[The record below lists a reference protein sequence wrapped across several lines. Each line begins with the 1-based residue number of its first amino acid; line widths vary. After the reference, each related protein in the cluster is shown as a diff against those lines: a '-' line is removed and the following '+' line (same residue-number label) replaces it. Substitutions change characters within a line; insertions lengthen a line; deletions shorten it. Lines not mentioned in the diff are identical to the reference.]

1 MFRPMRTFLLS
12 ALAVLVF
19 LPTTLWAALALR
31 YQVPGPLPV
40 RIAAA
45 VAGAAFGLGML
56 WLALA
61 GRPAWG
67 VGLYVVGFGLLLAWW
82 HNIAPSNDRVWADDV
97 AQMTTGQVDG
107 HQVTLRNVRNFDWR
121 SPTDY
126 TPRWETRSYDLAK
139 LASVDLIL
147 SYWTIE
153 AIAHTLVS
161 FGFEDGRQ
169 LVFSVEIRKER
180 HEKFSSI
187 GGFFKEFET
196 SVVAAD
202 ERDIVRVRTNIR
214 GEDDYLYRVSMPR
227 EAMMSLFLAYVD
239 EANKLVSTPRFYHT
253 ITANCTT
260 IVYHMMTRII
270 PGLPM
275 DYRLVLAG
283 YLPGYIYDVRGLDT
297 THPLAELKRLGRIT
311 QRARDAGDDE
321 DFAAAIRRGVPGIPQ
336 P

>member
-1 MFRPMRTFLLS
+1 MRTFLLS
-12 ALAVLVF
+12 ALAILVF
-19 LPTTLWAALALR
+19 LPTTLWAAYALR
-31 YQVPGPLPV
+31 YQMPGPLPV
-40 RIAAA
+40 KVAAA
-45 VAGAAFGLGML
+45 VAGAVFGLGML
-56 WLALA
+56 WLTLS
-61 GRPAWG
+61 GRPILG
-67 VGLYVVGFGLLLAWW
+67 VGLYAAGFCLLLAWW
-82 HNIAPSNDRVWADDV
+82 HAIAPSNDRIWADDV
-97 AQMTTGQVDG
+97 AQMTSGRVEG
-107 HQVTLRNVRNFDWR
+107 HVVTLHNVRNFDWR
-121 SPTDY
+121 GETDY
-126 TPRWETRSYDLAK
+126 TPRWETRSYDLTR

-161 FGFEDGRQ
+161 FGFDDGRQ

-275 DYRLVLAG
+275 DYRLILAG
-283 YLPGYIYDVRGLDT
+283 YLPGYIHDVGGFGKTHTLDQ
-297 THPLAELKRLGRIT
+297 LKRGGRIT
-311 QRARDAGDDE
+311 ERARHADGDP
-321 DFAAAIRRGVPGIPQ
+321 DFSAAIRRGVPGIPER
-336 P
+336 

>member
-1 MFRPMRTFLLS
+1 MRTFLLS
-12 ALAVLVF
+12 ALAILVF
-19 LPTTLWAALALR
+19 LPTTLWAAYALR
-31 YQVPGPLPV
+31 YQMPGPLPV
-40 RIAAA
+40 KVAAA
-45 VAGAAFGLGML
+45 VAGAVFGLGML
-56 WLALA
+56 WLTLS
-61 GRPAWG
+61 GRPILG
-67 VGLYVVGFGLLLAWW
+67 VGLYAAGFCLLLAWW
-82 HNIAPSNDRVWADDV
+82 HAIAPSNDRIWADDV
-97 AQMTTGQVDG
+97 AQMTSGRVEG
-107 HQVTLRNVRNFDWR
+107 HVVTLHNVRNFDWR
-121 SPTDY
+121 GETDY
-126 TPRWETRSYDLAK
+126 TPRWETRSYDLTR

-161 FGFEDGRQ
+161 FGFDDGRQ

-275 DYRLVLAG
+275 DYRLILAG
-283 YLPGYIYDVRGLDT
+283 YLPGYIHDVGGFGKIHTLDQ
-297 THPLAELKRLGRIT
+297 LKRGGRIT
-311 QRARDAGDDE
+311 ERARHADGDP
-321 DFAAAIRRGVPGIPQ
+321 DFSAAIRRGVPGIPER
-336 P
+336 